1 MHHQAGQLMTR
12 TTFLFGTVVLAM
24 ALQVGAPLPLSAQ
37 TKSPTVRPLDADG
50 LKSLLSDR
58 KGRGLVLNVW
68 ATWCIPCVEEFP
80 DLVRL
85 DSLYRSR
92 GVDVVTVSIDFE
104 DEVDTKIRPFLR
116 RMRATMPAYV
126 NAFQTPADLIDALE
140 PSWSGA
146 IPATF
151 AYDAGGRRVGYVI
164 GHQSL
169 EGFRQL
175 ADRLLQPSRGR

>member
-1 MHHQAGQLMTR
+1 MTR
-12 TTFLFGTVVLAM
+12 TTFLFGTVVVAM
-24 ALQVGAPLPLSAQ
+24 ALQVGAPLALSAQ
-37 TKSPTVRPLDADG
+37 TKPPVVQALDADG
-50 LKSLLSDR
+50 LKKLLSDR

-68 ATWCIPCVEEFP
+68 ASWCIPCVEEFP

-126 NAFQTPADLIDALE
+126 NAFPTPADLIDAIE

-151 AYDAGGRRVGYVI
+151 VYDSKGRRVDQVI

-169 EGFRQL
+169 DGFRKL
-175 ADRLLQPSRGR
+175 AERSLKPSGRR

>member
-1 MHHQAGQLMTR
+1 MTR
-12 TTFLFGTVVLAM
+12 TTFLLGTVVAAM
-24 ALQVGAPLPLSAQ
+24 ALHVGAPLPLSAQ
-37 TKSPTVRPLDADG
+37 AKPPVVRPIDAEG

-68 ATWCIPCVEEFP
+68 ATWCIPCIEEFP

-85 DSLYRSR
+85 DSLYRTR
-92 GVDVVTVSIDFE
+92 GVDVVTISIDFE
-104 DEVDTKIRPFLR
+104 DEVDTKIHPFLR

-126 NAFQTPADLIDALE
+126 NAFPTPADLIDALE

-151 AYDAGGRRVGYVI
+151 VYDSKGRRLVHVI

-169 EGFRQL
+169 DGFRKL
-175 ADRLLQPSRGR
+175 AERSLQSSGRR

>member
-1 MHHQAGQLMTR
+1 MR
-12 TTFLFGTVVLAM
+12 TTFLFGTVVAAM
-24 ALQVGAPLPLSAQ
+24 ALQIGAPLPLSAQ
-37 TKSPTVRPLDADG
+37 AKTPVVRTIDSDG
-50 LKSLLSDR
+50 LRSLLSER
-58 KGRGLVLNVW
+58 KGRALILNVW

-92 GVDVVTVSIDFE
+92 GVDVVTISIDFE

-116 RMRATMPAYV
+116 RMRASMPAYV
-126 NAFQTPADLIDALE
+126 NAFPTPADLIDELE

-151 AYDAGGRRVGYVI
+151 AYDAKGRRVDYVT

-169 EGFRQL
+169 DGFRRL
-175 ADRLLQPSRGR
+175 AERSLKSSGGR